1 MTVCDIG
8 CKRSHLQKE
17 RRGGEKTRKTRGIWV
32 SRRCNLWPKKMPS
45 GFLIFP
51 QVKNHST
58 PLFKKRPNHVT
69 EIQNHIYGY
78 AAEYSYRHWSY
89 LSRPASEREVVTGDR
104 KGHVT
109 LPYMAL
115 THTCCKI
122 RLDFRPMWLSIH
134 QIPFE
139 VMPSYL
145 RAFFPHYSPR
155 KRRSARPK
163 SSFAVAKT
171 GRLRVWARVGKINF
185 RNFIRLL
192 RHRVQYP
199 KHTIKCHTSTSTDSS
214 ALQWL
219 EQIINNTNPVWMQ
232 WIKANKIQKV
242 EVGGNSYGS
251 WSASKT
257 LHISIKPSYEESW
270 MSTPNTS
277 PGYLD
282 HLERLGL
289 PSGGS
294 VSFRVVTRNGRGP

>member
-1 MTVCDIG
+1 VQKKSLA
-8 CKRSHLQKE
+8 KREK
-17 RRGGEKTRKTRGIWV
+17 RRREDEEDPRDLGIEKV
-32 SRRCNLWPKKMPS
+32 QPVAKKDAL
-45 GFLIFP
+45 GFLDLPAGKESF
-51 QVKNHST
+51 NA
-58 PLFKKRPNHVT
+58 PLRERSNHVT

-78 AAEYSYRHWSY
+78 VAEYSYRHWSY
-89 LSRPASEREVVTGDR
+89 LSKPASEREVVTGDR
-104 KGHVT
+104 KGYT
-109 LPYMAL
+109 ILPYMAL

-122 RLDFRPMWLSIH
+122 RSDFRPMWLSTH

-145 RAFFPHYSPR
+145 RAFFPRYSPR
-155 KRRSARPK
+155 KRRSARQK

-185 RNFIRLL
+185 RNFMRLL
-192 RHRVQYP
+192 RHRVQYL
-199 KHTIKCHTSTSTDSS
+199 KHTITCHTITSTHSS

-219 EQIINNTNPVWMQ
+219 EQIINNTNPVLMQ

-242 EVGGNSYGS
+242 EIGGNSYGS

-257 LHISIKPSYEESW
+257 LHISMKPSYEESW

-277 PGYLD
+277 PEYLEN
-282 HLERLGL
+282 LERLGL
-289 PSGGS
+289 PSEGS